1 MKVATVTC
9 SIHNPNQNMRFV
21 FDGLGHQ
28 VRLFPNQTRD
38 GISLAKSVADE
49 MIARNVVKLTNVK
62 AGDDVAVADLIKDS
76 DDSSKQS
83 LVPPP
88 II

>member
-9 SIHNPNQNMRFV
+9 SIHNPNQNVRFI

-28 VRLFPNQTRD
+28 IRLLPDQTRD
-38 GISLAKSVADE
+38 GISLAKSVSDE
-49 MIARNVVKLTNVK
+49 MIARNVVKLANVK
-62 AGDDVAVADLIKDS
+62 AGDDVDVADPIKDS

>member
-9 SIHNPNQNMRFV
+9 SIHNPNQHVRFV

-28 VRLFPNQTRD
+28 VRLLPNQTRD

-49 MIARNVVKLTNVK
+49 MLARDVIKLTNVK
-62 AGDDVAVADLIKDS
+62 ASDDVDVAEPIKNS

-83 LVPPP
+83 LVPPT

>member
-9 SIHNPNQNMRFV
+9 SIHNPNQNVRFI

-28 VRLFPNQTRD
+28 VQLLPDQTRD
-38 GISLAKSVADE
+38 GISLAKSIADE
-49 MIARNVVKLTNVK
+49 MIARDVIKLTNIK
-62 AGDDVAVADLIKDS
+62 ASDDVEVAEPIKNS